1 MNHEDHAN
9 SVLHKNAKD
18 IMRDTMSYL
27 RIQANNEYIWESQRV
42 RTASK
47 RASAAVYLTEEQY
60 LQVEYFV
67 VNLHIVDFFSIL
79 NVIFVQTTIPSW
91 MRSRQEGWYGLC
103 RWWASP
109 EFKAIFVR
117 NRRCRGN
124 QIVHTYGA
132 DGHIR
137 MAKRMVSR
145 LV

>member
-1 MNHEDHAN
+1 M
-9 SVLHKNAKD
+9 
-18 IMRDTMSYL
+18 
-27 RIQANNEYIWESQRV
+27 
-42 RTASK
+42 
-47 RASAAVYLTEEQY
+47 YLTEEQY